1 MPKINYPSIENEQ
14 NKLQTSLTFV
24 TQYFFPK
31 VWLDYARVIVSAL
44 WKRLDQE
51 SIVKNKAKVS
61 SPFFYQFSLLQ
72 SHTIFAGGSLNDQPK
87 LGACQVHNRA
97 SLQFAL
103 VIIFKTDNYFCDHFY
118 V

>member
-1 MPKINYPSIENEQ
+1 MPKTNYPSIENEQ

-61 SPFFYQFSLLQ
+61 SSFFTNFLCFNHIQSFQVGPSMINRSWAHVKFITERLCNLL
-72 SHTIFAGGSLNDQPK
+72 L
-87 LGACQVHNRA
+87 
-97 SLQFAL
+97 
-103 VIIFKTDNYFCDHFY
+103 
-118 V
+118 